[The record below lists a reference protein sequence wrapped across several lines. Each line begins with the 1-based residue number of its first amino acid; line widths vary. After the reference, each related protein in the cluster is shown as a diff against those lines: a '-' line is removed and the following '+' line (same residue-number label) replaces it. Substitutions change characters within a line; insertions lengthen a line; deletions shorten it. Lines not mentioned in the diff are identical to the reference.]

1 SAENSQSCHSVTP
14 PRIAEE
20 GREQSPED
28 DIPGVDLS
36 HLSPSEREQIR
47 AVMRMAQMDDPGRR
61 EASQRAQ
68 YDKIDT
74 TTKPD
79 APTAEKK
86 PRQTSMTSS
95 SEVCSPTRES
105 GYGTTSTSYDRELG
119 DFATKLEDA
128 GEVAEKEPT
137 SENEFSSETVQEDFD
152 FTYSDNRFSALTD
165 ESFDTDRYRVS
176 LHDDSSM
183 NVDAVEMDE
192 DDLYNSRDPTGPQ
205 GDHECGRRSSK
216 VMSPSNR
223 LTTFSFGNHPQIL
236 FKSKATIPGQAQ

>member
-1 SAENSQSCHSVTP
+1 
-14 PRIAEE
+14 
-20 GREQSPED
+20 
-28 DIPGVDLS
+28 
-36 HLSPSEREQIR
+36 
-47 AVMRMAQMDDPGRR
+47 MRMAQMDDPGRR

-119 DFATKLEDA
+119 DFATKTERMYDVLEDA
-128 GEVAEKEPT
+128 GEVREGAHSRNDSRAEDR
-137 SENEFSSETVQEDFD
+137 QEDFD

-192 DDLYNSRDPTGPQ
+192 DDLYKQQRSDWTAGRPRMWTTVFEGDESEQPADDVFIRQSPTG
-205 GDHECGRRSSK
+205 
-216 VMSPSNR
+216 
-223 LTTFSFGNHPQIL
+223 
-236 FKSKATIPGQAQ
+236 